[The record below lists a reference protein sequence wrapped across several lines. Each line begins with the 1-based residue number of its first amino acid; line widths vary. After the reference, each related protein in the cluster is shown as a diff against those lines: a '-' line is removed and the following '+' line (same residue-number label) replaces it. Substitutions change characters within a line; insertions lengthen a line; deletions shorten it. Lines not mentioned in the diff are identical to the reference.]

1 MSKKTYMDNDDNLK
15 STEVYPMDI
24 PDAVIEEWQS
34 IVDLIARI
42 AKVRAALIMRIQSG
56 EIEVFVASKTKNN
69 PYRPGNREHLM
80 DSGLY
85 CETVIR
91 RNKMLLVPNASKS
104 DRWRGNPDMKYNM
117 KCYLGFPIK
126 LPDGDIFGT
135 ICMLDDKENNFSQDM
150 KDFMEKMRNLIEA
163 YLKLLHLSITDQLTS
178 LYNRTYL
185 NIKASGEMKRA
196 DITKNT
202 ITALLL
208 DIDHFKKIN
217 DTFGH
222 LLGDRV
228 LKNFA
233 RIIRSFFQ
241 ETGVIFRLGGDEF
254 IVLMPGT
261 AINEALIKAEHLRL
275 KVENSEICPDVKITV
290 SIGAAERN
298 TGESLDD
305 WFMRVDKAL
314 YKVKKRGRN
323 QVASQI

>member
-1 MSKKTYMDNDDNLK
+1 
-15 STEVYPMDI
+15 
-24 PDAVIEEWQS
+24 
-34 IVDLIARI
+34 
-42 AKVRAALIMRIQSG
+42 
-56 EIEVFVASKTKNN
+56 
-69 PYRPGNREHLM
+69 M

-104 DRWRGNPDMKYNM
+104 DRWRSNPDMKYNM

-298 TGESLDD
+298 PGESLDD